1 VKNGMSL
8 QGSCKPGA
16 KGGHNPGKAVP
27 QQPSGVVTATGPIDS
42 LAIIRKRQG
51 HELGPRSIQ
60 KI

>member
-1 VKNGMSL
+1 MKNGASL

-27 QQPSGVVTATGPIDS
+27 QQPSGVVTETGLIDIP
-42 LAIIRKRQG
+42 AIIRQRQG
-51 HELGPRSIQ
+51 HELGPRPIQ